1 MKPKETIEQF
11 DIYLAGQGLSL
22 SAVVVGGAAL
32 GLLGVVSRQTQD
44 CDILQP
50 RLPDAIQEAA
60 AKFAAQQRRLG
71 IDLRDDWL
79 NNGPA
84 SLTRDLPG
92 GWEERLQAAFSGR
105 AITLRTLGRL
115 DLLRSKVFSLC
126 DRAIDISDCVAL
138 APARE
143 ELEQIRPWL
152 VERDGN
158 PGWPSHVD
166 EVLADL
172 GRRLGHGL

>member
-1 MKPKETIEQF
+1 MNPKETIEQF
-11 DIYLAGQGLSL
+11 DDYLAEQGLSL

-44 CDILQP
+44 CDIIYPQ
-50 RLPDAIQEAA
+50 LPEVIRAA
-60 AKFAAQQRRLG
+60 SSRFAADQRRRG
-71 IDLRDDWL
+71 IDLREDWL

-84 SLTRDLPG
+84 SLTRDLPA
-92 GWEERLQAAFSGR
+92 GWEERLQPAFQGKVV
-105 AITLRTLGRL
+105 TLRTLGRL

-138 APARE
+138 APTHE
-143 ELEQIRPWL
+143 ELVQIRPWL

-158 PGWPSHVD
+158 TGWPGHVS

-172 GRRLGHGL
+172 GRRLGHGI